1 MKQLQTDVQT
11 RDEQILRLQSQLA
24 DAAKVQLAQQSQA
37 HADQQVP

>member
-24 DAAKVQLAQQSQA
+24 DVAKEQLAQQSQA
-37 HADQQVP
+37 HADQQVQ